1 MAKTLTRGGDEEIKH
16 GGNHLVEP
24 LLNEAHH
31 PHGDDHRDD
40 AALVAHQVHLV
51 EAEPHALGPQHALC
65 GHGPGVL
72 EVRVDH
78 QHADDRPQVG
88 IPAESLG
95 GAVGNQDGQEHIGGV
110 GEEVREDIDRPGGV
124 DVQKSVVHHEA
135 ERLHDAHEEA
145 GGHDG
150 RDDGNEDVPQAL
162 DGPLEE
168 GLLRRGGGL
177 HLFLG
182 GGGEAGDLEKFVVDL
197 GAGAQNQLELAVG
210 AEHALNPLHVFQ
222 SLHVDFP
229 VVHRH
234 QAKPRG
240 AVGRADQVLP
250 PAEMAE
256 DLPRALSVIHCHS
269 RFLPLSEID
278 VSCEINFT

>member
-1 MAKTLTRGGDEEIKH
+1 MFKNPLFTMKLSASMMPMRKPEATMAGMMGTKMSPR
-16 GGNHLVEP
+16 HLM
-24 LLNEAHH
+24 A
-31 PHGDDHRDD
+31 
-40 AALVAHQVHLV
+40 
-51 EAEPHALGPQHALC
+51 
-65 GHGPGVL
+65 
-72 EVRVDH
+72 
-78 QHADDRPQVG
+78 
-88 IPAESLG
+88 
-95 GAVGNQDGQEHIGGV
+95 
-110 GEEVREDIDRPGGV
+110 
-124 DVQKSVVHHEA
+124 
-135 ERLHDAHEEA
+135 RLK
-145 GGHDG
+145 
-150 RDDGNEDVPQAL
+150 R
-162 DGPLEE
+162 

-177 HLFLG
+177 HLLLG

-197 GAGAQNQLELAVG
+197 VDGAGAQNQLELAVG